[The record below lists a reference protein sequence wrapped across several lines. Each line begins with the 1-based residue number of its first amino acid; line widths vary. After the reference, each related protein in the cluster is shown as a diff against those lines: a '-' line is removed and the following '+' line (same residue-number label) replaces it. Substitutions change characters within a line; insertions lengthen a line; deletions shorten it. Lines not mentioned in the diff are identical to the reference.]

1 MGSLKMSY
9 HPDARWNAGKGA
21 TPNLSPMI
29 AFGVLWD
36 HALDLEMESVGP
48 KHHHFQSGDFGTIFL
63 DRFELIAASKH
74 VEPGTCQSD
83 VTPLMLIH

>member
-1 MGSLKMSY
+1 MGSLYLGSTPHPATVANEGFPKLKMSC

-48 KHHHFQSGDFGTIFL
+48 KHHFQSGDFGTF
-63 DRFELIAASKH
+63 F
-74 VEPGTCQSD
+74 GTVSN
-83 VTPLMLIH
+83 